1 MNSIT
6 EPVLQI
12 GSNTFGGQKYIRLEN
27 KERLVGVAA
36 CLGHDQMLTDLQFI
50 IAKPV

>member
-1 MNSIT
+1 MKSIT

-12 GSNTFGGQKYIRLEN
+12 GSDPCGRKVYIRLEN

-36 CLGHDQMLTDLQFI
+36 CLGHDNMLTDLQFI